1 MLARFQTVLELLY
14 PPRCVG
20 CGAMVDSDFGLC
32 GSCWRATP
40 FIGGTV
46 CDACGTPLPGSADGT
61 RLECDDCIKM
71 PRPWR
76 QGRSAVLYKDRAR
89 HLILA
94 FKHGDRPEIA
104 RPAAAWMA
112 SAARSLVGQNS
123 LIVPVPLHWS
133 RFLKR
138 RYNQSALLAEAL
150 GRSTGTAYCP
160 DLLTRC
166 KRTTTLDGKRLQDRF
181 AELSGAIRISAKRRH
196 LIAGRPVLI
205 VDDVMTSG
213 ATLHACTHA
222 CLEAGAKDVC
232 ILALAR
238 VAKED

>member
-1 MLARFQTVLELLY
+1 MKQIQTVLELLY
-14 PPRCVG
+14 PPRCLG

-46 CDACGTPLPGSADGT
+46 CEACGVPLLGAADDQ
-61 RLECDDCIKM
+61 RLECDDCIKT
-71 PRPWR
+71 PRAWR
-76 QGRSAVLYKDRAR
+76 QGRAALLYKDCAR
-89 HLILA
+89 QLILA
-94 FKHGDRPEIA
+94 MKHGDRPEIA
-104 RPAAAWMA
+104 RSAAVWMA
-112 SAARSLVGQNS
+112 RAAKPLIQDNT

-150 GRSTGTAYCP
+150 GRTSGAAHCP
-160 DLLTRC
+160 DVLIRTR
-166 KRTTTLDGKRLQDRF
+166 RTSNLDGKSVQDRF
-181 AELSGAIRISAKRRH
+181 AELSGAIRVNTKRGHRIFGH
-196 LIAGRPVLI
+196 PVLI

-213 ATLHACTHA
+213 ATLNACSQV
-222 CLEAGAKDVC
+222 CLDAGATDVC
-232 ILALAR
+232 VLALAR